1 MKIETRKL
9 VAAAA
14 LIVATSI
21 TAAQAGTVF
30 PTDSASYARW
40 RVDAAFD
47 VVAKMPV
54 VAPVRIPM
62 AMKGDLPIPLGCAG
76 ASADARDECMDV
88 AYETES
94 EPSIVVETRVGSTS
108 TLMRMDAMTMA
119 GITAQP
125 FQQSE

>member
-1 MKIETRKL
+1 
-9 VAAAA
+9 
-14 LIVATSI
+14 
-21 TAAQAGTVF
+21 
-30 PTDSASYARW
+30 
-40 RVDAAFD
+40 
-47 VVAKMPV
+47 
-54 VAPVRIPM
+54 
-62 AMKGDLPIPLGCAG
+62 
-76 ASADARDECMDV
+76 MDV